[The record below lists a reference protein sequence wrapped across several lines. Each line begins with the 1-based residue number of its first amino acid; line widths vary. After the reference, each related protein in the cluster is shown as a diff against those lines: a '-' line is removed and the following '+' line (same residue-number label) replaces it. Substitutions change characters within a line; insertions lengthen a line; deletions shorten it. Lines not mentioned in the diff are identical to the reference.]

1 MSGADR
7 LGANGLVQRGL
18 SPAITNAK
26 VFQSKFNSTTS
37 SAFNQT

>member
-7 LGANGLVQRGL
+7 LGANGLVYRGL
-18 SPAITNAK
+18 SPAITHAK
-26 VFQSKFNSTTS
+26 VFETKNDSITS